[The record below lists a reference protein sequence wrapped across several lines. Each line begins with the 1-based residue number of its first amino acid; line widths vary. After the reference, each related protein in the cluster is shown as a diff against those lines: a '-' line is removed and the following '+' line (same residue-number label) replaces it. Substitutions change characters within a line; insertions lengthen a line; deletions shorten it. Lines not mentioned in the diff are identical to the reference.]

1 MEHPE
6 VEEAKTT
13 PKPVSRQSKSRQSKS
28 REASVERKKEEILP
42 PSNRDR
48 DPHHQVVSENTP
60 VPAASLPLPTT
71 NEKPYGNTI
80 PVDNNPAFDDDE
92 DNIFP
97 VYQFSL
103 SNSTLKSG
111 AKKEQKPHGLY
122 TPVPIAENEFRR
134 EHSSDHPLAGGAGT
148 HSLTGLLT
156 HSLTGLLTHS
166 LAYSLTHSLT

>member
-1 MEHPE
+1 LVLWSVTYSLTYLLTHLL
-6 VEEAKTT
+6 THLLT
-13 PKPVSRQSKSRQSKS
+13 YSLTHSLTQS
-28 REASVERKKEEILP
+28 ASVERKKEEILSP
-42 PSNRDR
+42 TNR
-48 DPHHQVVSENTP
+48 DPHHQVSEYTP
-60 VPAASLPLPTT
+60 VAVPTVPT
-71 NEKPYGNTI
+71 NEKVYGNTI

-111 AKKEQKPHGLY
+111 LKKEQKPHGLY

-148 HSLTGLLT
+148 HSLT
-156 HSLTGLLTHS
+156 SLLTHS
-166 LAYSLTHSLT
+166 LAYSLTH